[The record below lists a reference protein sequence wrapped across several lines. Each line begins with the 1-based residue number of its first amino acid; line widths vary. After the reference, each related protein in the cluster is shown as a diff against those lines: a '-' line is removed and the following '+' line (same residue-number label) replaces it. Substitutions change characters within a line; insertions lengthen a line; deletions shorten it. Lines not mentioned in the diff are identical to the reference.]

1 MNSLSEKISRTLAR
15 IATVGLILSI
25 FKIPA
30 FRQGSRFRSGRLR
43 SRAHGSAGNHDDWFS
58 GTMAAM
64 SWVEDIRQNPYQLA
78 SSDY

>member
-1 MNSLSEKISRTLAR
+1 
-15 IATVGLILSI
+15 LSI

-43 SRAHGSAGNHDDWFS
+43 SRARGSAGNHDDWFS